1 MTEFLHNQHIGAS
14 ILATTPMLEARD
26 RFRDAAS
33 RNRMTLFYGEAG
45 LGKTSSL
52 DWLLKGQSRS
62 WQMFVTPANRSP
74 TAVTRMLLER
84 LTGLPEE
91 GRHDRLTQRLLVLL
105 AEQQPIIAIDEA
117 QQLTLREIETLRLLW
132 DQTPGHFPLIL
143 IGGHNCWNTI
153 QKHKMVLS
161 RLRRPME
168 FVPLASEE
176 VKRLMPHYHPVYAS
190 ARVSL
195 LRRIDDRFAR
205 GVLRHWNDFTATA
218 IDVCA
223 EYKRDTIDAEIV
235 DRCLAMHARVPVADD
250 TLRHAA

>member
-33 RNRMTLFYGEAG
+33 RNRMTLFFGEAG

-52 DWLLKGQSRS
+52 DWLLKGQSRP
-62 WQMFVTPANRSP
+62 WHMFVTPADPSP
-74 TAVTRMLLER
+74 TRMTRMLLER
-84 LTGLPEE
+84 LTGLPED

-105 AEQQPIIAIDEA
+105 AEQQPIIVIDEA
-117 QQLTLREIETLRLLW
+117 QQLKLREIETLRLLW
-132 DQTPGHFPLIL
+132 DQTPGHFPLVL
-143 IGGHNCWNTI
+143 IGGHNCWKTI
-153 QKHKMVLS
+153 RRHKMVLS

-168 FVPLASEE
+168 FVPLAGDE
-176 VKRLMPHYHPVYAS
+176 VERLMPHYHPIYAG
-190 ARVSL
+190 ARPAL

-223 EYKRDTIDAEIV
+223 AHKRETINRDIV
-235 DRCLAMHARVPVADD
+235 TCCLAMHARVPVSRDPMEQ
-250 TLRHAA
+250 AA